1 MHRNQSYIYEKIDRT
16 SQEITRCR
24 HCDIQILSKD
34 AVWTKHNAYCY
45 KCAEKL
51 GATK

>member
-1 MHRNQSYIYEKIDRT
+1 MHKNQSYIYEIIDRT

-34 AVWTKHNAYCY
+34 ATWSKHNAYCN
-45 KCAEKL
+45 KCAEKI
-51 GATK
+51 GVTK